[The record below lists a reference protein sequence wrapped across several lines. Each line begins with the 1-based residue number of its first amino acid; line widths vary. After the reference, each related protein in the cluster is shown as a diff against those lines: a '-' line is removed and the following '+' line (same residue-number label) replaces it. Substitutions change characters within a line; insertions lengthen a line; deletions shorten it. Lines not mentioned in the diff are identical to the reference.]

1 MNYVKYK
8 IDNNQTSLCLLK
20 NAYICTLNNKMC
32 KMNNLK
38 IGNLIARIPVI
49 QGGMG
54 VGISLSGLAS
64 AVANEGG
71 VGVISCAGI
80 GLIYRNSAKDYMEAC
95 VIGLREEIKKAKE
108 KSSGIIGVNIMMAL
122 TNFNEM
128 VKTAIAEKADVIF
141 AGAGLPMDLPKFR
154 TEDCTTKLVPI
165 VSSARAARI
174 ICEKWK
180 TLYDYLPDLIVV
192 EGPKAGGHLGFK
204 PNQIED
210 ENFSIQKLIPEV
222 VKEVAIFEEKYNQ
235 EIPVIAAG
243 GIYSG
248 EDMYNIMQL
257 GAKGVQIAS
266 RFVTTHECDADI
278 KFKESYINAKNNDV
292 EIIQSPV
299 GMPGRALKGEFLEK
313 VKQGLTR
320 PKSCP
325 YNCLH
330 TCDYTKVPYC
340 IIVALY
346 NAYLGK
352 MDKGYAFAGSNAYLA
367 TKISSVKE
375 VFEDLVSGFN
385 KAEKEAIA

>member
-1 MNYVKYK
+1 
-8 IDNNQTSLCLLK
+8 
-20 NAYICTLNNKMC
+20 MC
-32 KMNNLK
+32 NMNNLK
-38 IGNLIARIPVI
+38 IGNLIARIPII

-95 VIGLREEIKKAKE
+95 IIGLREEIRKAKE

-122 TNFNEM
+122 TNFSDM

-141 AGAGLPMDLPKFR
+141 AGAGLPMDLPKYR
-154 TEDCTTKLVPI
+154 TPGCTTKLVPI

-180 TLYDYLPDLIVV
+180 TLYDYLPDLVVV

-204 PNQIED
+204 TSQIED
-210 ENFSIQKLIPEV
+210 ENFSIQKLVPEV
-222 VKEVAIFEEKYNQ
+222 VKEVAVFEEKYNQ

-243 GIYSG
+243 GIYTG
-248 EDMYNIMQL
+248 EDIYEIMKL

-266 RFVTTHECDADI
+266 RFVTTTECDADI
-278 KFKESYINAKNNDV
+278 KFKESYIKAKDHDV

-313 VKQGLTR
+313 VKLGLTK

-340 IIVALY
+340 IIVTLY

-367 TKISSVKE
+367 TKITTVKE
-375 VFEDLVSGFN
+375 IIDELVLGY
-385 KAEKEAIA
+385 KVAENAVVA

>member
-1 MNYVKYK
+1 
-8 IDNNQTSLCLLK
+8 
-20 NAYICTLNNKMC
+20 MC
-32 KMNNLK
+32 NMDNLK
-38 IGNLIARIPVI
+38 IGNLIARLPII

-71 VGVISCAGI
+71 IGVISCAGI
-80 GLIYRNSAKDYMEAC
+80 GLIYRKMAKDYLEASIC
-95 VIGLREEIKKAKE
+95 GLKEEIRKAKE
-108 KSSGIIGVNIMMAL
+108 KSTGIIGINIMMAL
-122 TNFNEM
+122 TNFSDM
-128 VKTAIAEKADVIF
+128 VKTAISEKADIIF
-141 AGAGLPMDLPKFR
+141 SGAGLPMDLPKYR
-154 TEDCTTKLVPI
+154 TPECITKLAPI

-174 ICEKWK
+174 ICERWK

-192 EGPKAGGHLGFK
+192 EGPRAGGHLGFK
-204 PNQIED
+204 TNQIED
-210 ENFSIQKLIPEV
+210 TDFAIEKLIPEV
-222 VKEVAIFEEKYNQ
+222 VKEVALFEEKYNQ

-243 GIYSG
+243 GIYTG

-257 GAKGVQIAS
+257 GAKGVQISS
-266 RFVTTHECDADI
+266 RFVTTNECDADI
-278 KFKESYINAKNNDV
+278 KFKKTYIKAIVDDV
-292 EIIQSPV
+292 EIIKSPV

-313 VKQGLTR
+313 IKLGLTR

-330 TCDYTKVPYC
+330 TCDYKMVPYC
-340 IIVALY
+340 IMVALY
-346 NAYLGK
+346 NAYKGK

-375 VFEDLVSGFN
+375 IVEDIVLHFK

>member
-1 MNYVKYK
+1 MNK
-8 IDNNQTSLCLLK
+8 
-20 NAYICTLNNKMC
+20 
-32 KMNNLK
+32 LK
-38 IGNLIARIPVI
+38 IGDLTAKLPII

-71 VGVISCAGI
+71 VGVISCAGL

-95 VIGLREEIKKAKE
+95 IIGLREEIKKARE

-122 TNFNEM
+122 TNFSDM
-128 VKTAIAEKADVIF
+128 VKTSIAEKVDVIF
-141 AGAGLPMDLPKFR
+141 AGAGLPMDLPKYR
-154 TEDCTTKLVPI
+154 TPDCVTKLVPI
-165 VSSARAARI
+165 VSSARAAKI

-180 TLYDYLPDLIVV
+180 TLYDYLPDLVVV

-204 PNQIED
+204 TNQIED
-210 ENFSIQKLIPEV
+210 PNFSIENLVPDV
-222 VKEVAIFEEKYNQ
+222 VSVVSVFEEKYNQ

-243 GIYSG
+243 GIYTG
-248 EDMYNIMQL
+248 EDMYKIMQL

-278 KFKESYINAKNNDV
+278 KFKESYLKATEDDV

-299 GMPGRALKGEFLEK
+299 GMPGRALKGSFLEK
-313 VKQGLTR
+313 VKLGLTA

-340 IIVALY
+340 IIVTLY
-346 NAYLGK
+346 NAYQGK

-367 TKISSVKE
+367 TKIISVKE
-375 VFEDLVSGFN
+375 IVNEIVAQFETAKKQAL
-385 KAEKEAIA
+385 AI

>member
-1 MNYVKYK
+1 
-8 IDNNQTSLCLLK
+8 
-20 NAYICTLNNKMC
+20 
-32 KMNNLK
+32 MNNLK
-38 IGNLIARIPVI
+38 IGDLTARLPII

-71 VGVISCAGI
+71 VGVISCAGL
-80 GLIYRNSAKDYMEAC
+80 GLIYRNTAKDYMEAC
-95 VIGLREEIKKAKE
+95 IIGLREEIKKAKE
-108 KSSGIIGVNIMMAL
+108 KTSGIIGVNIMMAL
-122 TNFNEM
+122 TNFSDM

-141 AGAGLPMDLPKFR
+141 AGAGLPMDLPKYR
-154 TEDCTTKLVPI
+154 TEGCTTKLVPI
-165 VSSARAARI
+165 VSSARAAKI

-180 TLYDYLPDLIVV
+180 TLYDYLPDLVVV

-204 PNQIED
+204 TNQIED
-210 ENFSIQKLIPEV
+210 PNFSIENLIPDV
-222 VKEVAIFEEKYNQ
+222 VREVAIFEEKYNQ

-243 GIYSG
+243 GIYTG
-248 EDMYNIMQL
+248 EDMYKIMQL

-278 KFKESYINAKNNDV
+278 KFKESYLNAIEDDV

-313 VKQGLTR
+313 VKQGLTA

-325 YNCLH
+325 YDCLH
-330 TCDYTKVPYC
+330 TCDYKKVPYC
-340 IIVALY
+340 IIVTLY
-346 NAYLGK
+346 NAYRGQ

-367 TKISSVKE
+367 TKIVSVKE
-375 VFEDLVSGFN
+375 VIDSLVFDYERVN
-385 KAEKEAIA
+385 KIALA

>member
-1 MNYVKYK
+1 MCNMN
-8 IDNNQTSLCLLK
+8 S
-20 NAYICTLNNKMC
+20 
-32 KMNNLK
+32 LK
-38 IGNLIARIPVI
+38 IGDLTARLPII

-71 VGVISCAGI
+71 VGVISCAGL
-80 GLIYRNSAKDYMEAC
+80 GLIYRHTAKDYMEAC
-95 VIGLREEIKKAKE
+95 ICGLKEELKKAKE
-108 KSSGIIGVNIMMAL
+108 KSSGIIGVNVMMAL
-122 TNFNEM
+122 TNFGDM

-141 AGAGLPMDLPKFR
+141 AGAGLPMDLPKYR
-154 TEDCTTKLVPI
+154 TPDCTTKLVPI

-180 TLYDYLPDLIVV
+180 TLYDYLPDLVVV

-204 PNQIED
+204 TNQID
-210 ENFSIQKLIPEV
+210 DPNFSIENLIPDV
-222 VKEVAIFEEKYNQ
+222 VREVAVFEEKYNQ

-243 GIYSG
+243 GIYTG
-248 EDMYNIMQL
+248 EDMYKIMQL

-266 RFVTTHECDADI
+266 RFVTTHECDADN
-278 KFKESYINAKNNDV
+278 KFKESYLNATENDV

-313 VKQGLTR
+313 VKQGLTA

-330 TCDYTKVPYC
+330 TCDYKKVPYC
-340 IIVALY
+340 IIVTLY
-346 NAYLGK
+346 NAYRGQ

-367 TKISSVKE
+367 DKIVSVKE
-375 VFEDLVSGFN
+375 VIDSLVFDYERVRN
-385 KAEKEAIA
+385 AAIA